1 MFFILFF
8 CNQKTAYELRISDW
22 SSDVCSSDL
31 SRAISVAGYRVELDL
46 RSAVDSAVKTFSTVT
61 TIDLTS
67 SVESTWLDF
76 IGAAVDSVDVDGAS
90 IPVEYDGSR
99 IVLRGL
105 GGSNVVR
112 VAAHGNYSRSGEGLH
127 RFVDDADDQ
136 TYLYTQYEPADARRV
151 FACFEQPDLKAP
163 FT

>member
-99 IVLRGL
+99 WEERRVGKECVSTCRSRGWAYL
-105 GGSNVVR
+105 QKTQ
-112 VAAHGNYSRSGEGLH
+112 RSGKL
-127 RFVDDADDQ
+127 
-136 TYLYTQYEPADARRV
+136 
-151 FACFEQPDLKAP
+151 
-163 FT
+163 